1 MSACV
6 RVISSAK
13 SSLFM
18 KREPQ
23 ALLFL
28 LLPTGSSV
36 ESFVNLARE
45 DDHERDISGSE
56 ERDEQLRNS
65 VKNRR
70 GKIYVGVL
78 IVVFVV
84 LLAKCMGVGIT
95 INWLSQL
102 ATSVVLVILLRLLKM
117 KTEERMFDRNDLF
130 ERTLDLGES
139 ILF

>member
-28 LLPTGSSV
+28 LLPAGSSV